1 VGVTAPPSAPSFDDR
16 LREWVGQACT
26 RFPRI
31 DRAAQ
36 QAPGPLKAAAVA
48 VVLVQVDDPAAEAA
62 GLASEKLTP
71 AQHPVR
77 AGEAAFLLTRRVPTL
92 RAHSGQWALPGGRV
106 DAGETAVDT
115 ALRELDEELGLTVPR
130 VDVLGLLDDY
140 PTRSGYLIT
149 PVVLWARDGAAV
161 RPNPQEVQSVHRIS
175 LSQITRADAVDFID
189 IPESPRKVVRVG
201 IGERRIHAP
210 TAAVLYQFRELL
222 AGRVTRVDELEQPR
236 FAWK

>member
-1 VGVTAPPSAPSFDDR
+1 MYQRCAHGGSCASGLRYESQMTSLHGQTALITGGGS
-16 LREWVGQACT
+16 G
-26 RFPRI
+26 I
-31 DRAAQ
+31 
-36 QAPGPLKAAAVA
+36 
-48 VVLVQVDDPAAEAA
+48 
-62 GLASEKLTP
+62 GLACATHL
-71 AQHPVR
+71 
-77 AGEAAFLLTRRVPTL
+77 
-92 RAHSGQWALPGGRV
+92 
-106 DAGETAVDT
+106 
-115 ALRELDEELGLTVPR
+115 
-130 VDVLGLLDDY
+130 
-140 PTRSGYLIT
+140 
-149 PVVLWARDGAAV
+149 ARDGAAV

>member
-1 VGVTAPPSAPSFDDR
+1 MYKLYVFN
-16 LREWVGQACT
+16 L
-26 RFPRI
+26 
-31 DRAAQ
+31 
-36 QAPGPLKAAAVA
+36 PL
-48 VVLVQVDDPAAEAA
+48 D
-62 GLASEKLTP
+62 ASEE
-71 AQHPVR
+71 AVR
-77 AGEAAFLLTRRVPTL
+77 KHFGV
-92 RAHSGQWALPGGRV
+92 HGGVSDVEIYLDRSTGMSRGNGCV
-106 DAGETAVDT
+106 SMTSSFYFDT
-115 ALRELDEELGLTVPR
+115 ALRELDEELGLAVPR

-149 PVVLWARDGAAV
+149 PVVLWARDGAAM
-161 RPNPQEVQSVHRIS
+161 RPNPQEVQSVHRIG
-175 LSQITRADAVDFID
+175 LSQITRTDAIDFID